1 MPSVKTPSA
10 RYHQSNKMWNLQN
23 GGGSSGNL
31 VPPRSP
37 YVHSPSASGN
47 GLGGVRVT
55 KEEADTILQELAK
68 NDDDTRKTWSRI
80 VVDKYLSKVRLQ

>member
-10 RYHQSNKMWNLQN
+10 RHHQSNKMWNQQN
-23 GGGSSGNL
+23 GGSSGNL

-37 YVHSPSASGN
+37 YVHSSSKTGN